1 MTNKKLLIPV
11 LTIIMVLCLTSVGS
25 ASAENAAPSF
35 PFSEEKITLTV
46 MVPQTSVIE
55 DWETNTMTL
64 YIEEKTN
71 IDLQFTHIVNDNDF
85 MDKLGLMIA
94 GGGNDLPDII
104 LNAGMDP
111 QELQSWGKS
120 GMIIPL
126 NEYYQK
132 DMYYLAQSFESCT
145 IPIDECLRYMT
156 CTDGNIYAL
165 PYYGESTNNQFSQSR
180 IMIYKPWLD
189 KLGLA
194 APTTVDELVNVL
206 RHFRDDD
213 PNGNGQKD
221 EIPLSSAKNRI
232 KNVRQCLM
240 TPFVYTQGNY
250 YLPQED
256 GSIAFSFT
264 QDGWREGMRF
274 IKSLIDE
281 GLFDSAFLTQDMKQL
296 TATMSGGDAE
306 TVGAVVNISTSN
318 MSGNDIR
325 RYQYVRL
332 AALENTEG
340 KRIAVWEPTM
350 PTAAMLITKNCKYPE
365 IAFRLGDWLCSEEL
379 SLFSRYGVEGEDWH
393 YWTEGDPVN
402 NYYDLG
408 KEQVLVNT
416 SNTTWGNLQNTYWAQ
431 KAPSVI
437 STRLFF
443 GQVGVSSESTD
454 SELAKTRLENGKVD
468 SAVLVESLNYIDHSK
483 VIGRLMFTSD
493 EEEVVTDIGT
503 PIQSYVEECWAR
515 FITGDLDLDNDW
527 DAYLAELE
535 AMGLSEY
542 QQVVQQAY
550 DRTKQ

>member
-1 MTNKKLLIPV
+1 MKLRKALSLLLAAV
-11 LTIIMVLCLTSVGS
+11 LTLCGAPAVI
-25 ASAENAAPSF
+25 ASAENEAPAF
-35 PFSEEKITLTV
+35 PFTDEKITFTV

-55 DWETNTMTL
+55 DWETNAMTL

-71 IDLQFTHIVNDNDF
+71 IDLKFTHIVNDNDF

-104 LNAGMDP
+104 LYAGMDP
-111 QELQSWGKS
+111 QELLSWGKS

-126 NEYYQK
+126 NEYYEK
-132 DMYYLAQSFESCT
+132 DMYYLAESFKYCT
-145 IPIDECLRYMT
+145 IPIEECLRYMT

-194 APTTVDELVNVL
+194 APTTTDELVNVL

-213 PNGNGQKD
+213 PNGNGLKD
-221 EIPLSSAKNRI
+221 EIPLSSAKNRLS
-232 KNVRQCLM
+232 NVRQCLM
-240 TPFVYTQGNY
+240 TPFVYTQKNY

-256 GSIAFSFT
+256 GSIGFSFT
-264 QDGWREGMRF
+264 QEGWRDGMRF

-281 GLFDSAFLTQDMKQL
+281 SLLDPAFLTQDMKQL

-318 MSGNDIR
+318 MSGKDIR
-325 RYQYVRL
+325 RYEYVRL
-332 AALENTEG
+332 AALANTEG
-340 KRIAVWEPTM
+340 KRVAVWEPTM
-350 PTAAMLITKNCKYPE
+350 PSAAMLITRNCKYPE
-365 IAFRLGDWLCSEEL
+365 IAFRLGDWLCSEEM

-393 YWTEGDPVN
+393 YWQEGDPVN

-454 SELAKTRLENGKVD
+454 SELARVRLENGKID
-468 SAVLVESLNYIDHSK
+468 SAVLVESLGYIDHSK
-483 VIGRLMFTSD
+483 VIGRLMFTSE

-503 PIQSYVEECWAR
+503 AINSYVEECWAR
-515 FITGDLDLDNDW
+515 FITGDLDLDKDW
-527 DAYLAELE
+527 DAYLRELNN
-535 AMGLSEY
+535 MGLSDY

-550 DRTKQ
+550 DRTRE